1 MVKKGII
8 KTNKPTKLG
17 EERMTRTTKQ
27 IILRELKIWMDSTPF
42 INEKKILKRFANKLI
57 FELK

>member
-1 MVKKGII
+1 
-8 KTNKPTKLG
+8 
-17 EERMTRTTKQ
+17 MTRTTKQ